1 MVDFDLTPE
10 QQALRQLARDF
21 AQKEIA
27 PVAAGY
33 DEREEFPLPIYQK
46 LAETGILGMAFPTE
60 YGGGGA
66 DLLSLTVVTEELS
79 VVDVPVG
86 VSESVNGMVGSIV
99 AYYGTTEQKQEW
111 LPRLSRGE
119 ILASFGLTE
128 PGAGSDSQALSTRAD
143 LEDGEWIL
151 NGTKAFITHAG
162 TPMSGFSI
170 VAAVTDDSKD
180 PKEISC
186 FIVPNGTPGY
196 NLSKPYRKVGW
207 RSSDT
212 REIAFVECAVPEGNL
227 VGERG
232 KGFHQFMAV
241 LDAGRT
247 GIAAVS
253 VGLAR
258 GCLEL
263 SLRHAQTRVQF
274 GATLCHHQAVQFK
287 LAEMATSIEAARM
300 MVHKAAFLQT
310 QGRPFSKE
318 ASMAKLFAS
327 EVAVRAAEE
336 GVQIHGGYGYIEEYP
351 IARFYRNSKILTIG
365 EGTSEVQKMIIAR
378 QMGC

>member
-1 MVDFDLTPE
+1 MDFDLTPE

-27 PVAAGY
+27 PVAAEY
-33 DEREEFPLPIYQK
+33 DEREEFPLPVYKK
-46 LAETGILGMAFPTE
+46 LGEVGILGMAFPAE

-66 DLLSLTVVTEELS
+66 DLLSLAVVTEELS

-86 VSESVNGMVGSIV
+86 VSESVNGMVGSIITFF
-99 AYYGTTEQKQEW
+99 GTQAQKDEW
-111 LPRLSRGE
+111 LPTLSKGR
-119 ILASFGLTE
+119 ILCSFGLTE
-128 PGAGSDSQALSTRAD
+128 PGAGSDALAITTRAD
-143 LEDGEWIL
+143 LEAGQWVI
-151 NGTKAFITHAG
+151 NGNKCFITHAG
-162 TPMSGFSI
+162 TAMSGFI
-170 VAAVTDDSKD
+170 IIAAVTGRSEGR
-180 PKEISC
+180 KEISC
-186 FIVPNGTPGY
+186 ILVPNGTPGY
-196 NLSKPYRKVGW
+196 NLGRPYRKVGW

-212 REIAFVECAVPEGNL
+212 RELSFVECAVPEGNL
-227 VGERG
+227 VGQQGE
-232 KGFHQFMAV
+232 GFHQFMTV
-241 LDAGRT
+241 LDWGRI
-247 GIAAVS
+247 GIGAVA

-258 GCLEL
+258 GCLEQ
-263 SLRHAQTRVQF
+263 SLQYAQNRVQF
-274 GATLCHHQAVQFK
+274 GGALCTHQAIQFK
-287 LAEMATSIEAARM
+287 LAEMATNLEAARM

-310 QGRPFSKE
+310 KARPFAKE

-378 QMGC
+378 QLGC